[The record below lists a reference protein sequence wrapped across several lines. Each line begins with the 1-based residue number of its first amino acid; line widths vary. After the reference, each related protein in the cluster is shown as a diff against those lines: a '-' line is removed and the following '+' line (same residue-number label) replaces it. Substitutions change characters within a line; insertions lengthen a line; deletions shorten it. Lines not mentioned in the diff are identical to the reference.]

1 MIAISHVDSGYQIHD
16 LSKNNKFSYTVSHL
30 SMTPMLFHVFY
41 RLNMTF
47 CNIRIDNFRK
57 RYFLQFRTH
66 QLFWGQRPLQDRQI
80 LLFYNSYLK
89 VGKVENWAI
98 LKFCSNKIW
107 CRQKS
112 YKWTNYTAV
121 KFSDLENWNNKLV
134 TMTIIAPG
142 NYKNTDRRQS
152 ILHSGEYRLGSHV
165 QLVIEVWCSGR
176 YFWVFNINSLSY
188 HVVC

>member
-1 MIAISHVDSGYQIHD
+1 MTVNALELKSQIIAISHVDSGYQIHD
-16 LSKNNKFSYTVSHL
+16 LSKNKFSYTVSHL

-41 RLNMTF
+41 TLNMTF
-47 CNIRIDNFRK
+47 CNISIDNFRK

-98 LKFCSNKIW
+98 LKFCSNKLW

-134 TMTIIAPG
+134 TVTIISPG

-152 ILHSGEYRLGSHV
+152 ILHSGDYRLGSQV
-165 QLVIEVWCSGR
+165 QLVI
-176 YFWVFNINSLSY
+176 
-188 HVVC
+188 